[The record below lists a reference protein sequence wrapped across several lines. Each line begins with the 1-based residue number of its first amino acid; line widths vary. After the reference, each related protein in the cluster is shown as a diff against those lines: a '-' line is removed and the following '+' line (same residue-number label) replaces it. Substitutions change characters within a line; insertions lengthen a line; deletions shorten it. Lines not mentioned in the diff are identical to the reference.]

1 MKNNYM
7 ICMMAILSL
16 YNIGINAVE
25 SQSDDGKN
33 NIVKKTEDFLEDK
46 SDADIIAIE
55 RVVYCVKRRR
65 IYDALRSKNPEDW
78 SIIESLNCEK
88 NSALSLYDNDKIDR
102 KINLIKDLMVIKY
115 YFDPIPES
123 NEGEE
128 LHQLQ
133 EQIQN
138 NEYDRNKP
146 ELISEIPLDR
156 EQFIEEYF
164 LLFKSYRAGKST
176 AMDLLNAINKFF
188 HARE

>member
-55 RVVYCVKRRR
+55 RVVYWVKRRR